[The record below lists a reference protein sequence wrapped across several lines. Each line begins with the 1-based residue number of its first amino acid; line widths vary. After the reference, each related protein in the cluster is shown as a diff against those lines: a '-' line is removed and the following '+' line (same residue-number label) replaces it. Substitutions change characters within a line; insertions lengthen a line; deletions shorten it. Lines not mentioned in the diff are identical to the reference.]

1 LCDDQETMAS
11 VATTLSLIRSS
22 LAASKA
28 GSKYCETPRYEVS
41 RSTRNRIKKNSIAL
55 ASSTEDKDKAMLF
68 CRSQATA
75 LRNDRAVAEE
85 ASTASRLISSEQP

>member
-41 RSTRNRIKKNSIAL
+41 RSTSRMLKNSRRPRRPEL
-55 ASSTEDKDKAMLF
+55 AQGFD
-68 CRSQATA
+68 
-75 LRNDRAVAEE
+75 
-85 ASTASRLISSEQP
+85 

>member
-1 LCDDQETMAS
+1 MCDDQETMAS

-55 ASSTEDKDKAMLF
+55 ASSKRIRTRLCYSVEARLLLLGTTE
-68 CRSQATA
+68 Q
-75 LRNDRAVAEE
+75 
-85 ASTASRLISSEQP
+85 